1 MKNVIVIGLNPTKL
15 AIPRKGGAWRRFQE
29 WLDYLDID
37 KVSFTNIS
45 PDPHWDK
52 KHMDKAFLKDSL
64 GGHTKVIAWGPSVS
78 KYLTKMD
85 VEHFVLPHPSPLN
98 RQINDKDFINQK
110 LDECKE
116 YLNEAT
122 D

>member
-85 VEHFVLPHPSPLN
+85 VGHFVLPHPSPLN
-98 RQINDKDFINQK
+98 RQINDHKFIQQK

-122 D
+122 N

>member
-15 AIPRKGGAWRRFQE
+15 AVPRKGGAWHRFQE
-29 WLDYLDID
+29 WLDYLGID

-52 KHMDKAFLKDSL
+52 KQMDTTFLKESISE
-64 GGHTKVIAWGPSVS
+64 HAQVIAWGPSVS

-98 RQINDKDFINQK
+98 RQINDRDFINRK

-116 YLNEAT
+116 YLNV
-122 D
+122 

>member
-37 KVSFTNIS
+37 RVSFTNLS

-52 KHMDKAFLKDSL
+52 KYMDTAFLKDSIR
-64 GGHTKVIAWGPSVS
+64 GHTKVIAWGPSVS
-78 KYLTKMD
+78 KHLSKMG
-85 VEHFVLPHPSPLN
+85 VVHFMLPHPSPLN
-98 RQINDKDFINQK
+98 RQINDQKYIMSK
-110 LDECKE
+110 LDECRE
-116 YLNEAT
+116 YLNEET
-122 D
+122 N

>member
-15 AIPRKGGAWRRFQE
+15 AIPRKGGAWLRFQE

-37 KVSFTNIS
+37 RVSFTNIS

-52 KHMDKAFLKDSL
+52 KQMDTAFLKVSL
-64 GGHTKVIAWGPSVS
+64 SGHSKVIAWGPSVS

-98 RQINDKDFINQK
+98 RQINDQKYILSK
-110 LDECKE
+110 LDQCKE
-116 YLNEAT
+116 YLNEAI

>member
-37 KVSFTNIS
+37 KVSFTNLS

-52 KHMDKAFLKDSL
+52 KHMDTAFLKDSIRE
-64 GGHTKVIAWGPSVS
+64 HTKVIAWGPSVS
-78 KYLTKMD
+78 KYLTKMG

-98 RQINDKDFINQK
+98 RQINDKDFINRK